1 MKRNV
6 IETVMGAVVLMVAGL
21 FLVFAYNS
29 ADLQSIG
36 GYTIT
41 ARFNAVDG
49 LATGNDI
56 RVGGVKVGSVVDQKI
71 DTNDYRAVVRMTI
84 RPDVLLPMDTAA
96 VVSSEGLLGGKYIR
110 LDPGSAD
117 SMLQDGAEL
126 TNTQDI
132 VSLEEMLGK
141 VIFLV
146 TDELSDSE

>member
-29 ADLQSIG
+29 ADLQSVG

-84 RPDVLLPMDTAA
+84 RPDVRLPMDTTA
-96 VVSSEGLLGGKYIR
+96 VVSSDGLLGGKYIR

-117 SMLQDGAEL
+117 SMLQEGAEL

>member
-29 ADLQSIG
+29 ADLQSVG

-84 RPDVLLPMDTAA
+84 RPDVRLPMDTTA
-96 VVSSEGLLGGKYIR
+96 VVSSDGLLGGKYIR